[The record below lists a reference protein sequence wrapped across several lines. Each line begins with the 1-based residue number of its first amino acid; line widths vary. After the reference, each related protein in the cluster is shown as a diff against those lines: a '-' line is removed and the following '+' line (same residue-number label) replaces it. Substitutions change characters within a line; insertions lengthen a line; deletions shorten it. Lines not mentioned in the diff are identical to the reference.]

1 MTPERLP
8 AVAGMV
14 LLLVALDPPTDKG
27 HPLLTVLV
35 TEVGP
40 GRFSGMISAGS
51 GELAGPAA
59 GLAGTDLGEYPSLG
73 ALSQHA
79 KGVGEAYVA
88 ARARR
93 AGPA

>member
-1 MTPERLP
+1 MTPEKLP
-8 AVAGMV
+8 EVAGVV

-51 GELAGPAA
+51 GDLAGPAA
-59 GLAGTDLGEYPSLG
+59 YLAGTDLGEHPSLG

-79 KGVGEAYVA
+79 KSVGEAFVA
-88 ARARR
+88 ARRP
-93 AGPA
+93 AGSG